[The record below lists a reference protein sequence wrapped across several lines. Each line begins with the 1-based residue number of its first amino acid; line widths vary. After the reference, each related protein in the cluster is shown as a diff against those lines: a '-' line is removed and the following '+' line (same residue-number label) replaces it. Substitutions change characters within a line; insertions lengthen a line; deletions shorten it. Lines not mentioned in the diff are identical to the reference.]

1 MLRSSFGSFTK
12 ILLISLMNFFGI
24 FAAGAFAGQHNWA
37 FTFATTVSLVVLNYV
52 YLIKQIVAWKY
63 VLPGVLFLLLFHAYP
78 ALLSGY
84 VSMTNHSNGHMLPK
98 SDAIQ
103 VILDNSFV
111 SDANIPPFK
120 MQIAKKAN
128 SDISIM
134 VLIGA
139 DKEVFIGSLSG
150 LKSIPSSNFTF
161 DKSGLLSNLQG
172 YRILSKSEIGFESL
186 DSLSAKYGE
195 NSIVKPIDLDYAEVN
210 SRTLTYDE
218 VTGTI
223 TEIKTGKIFRPNKTG
238 SMVSSDGTALTP
250 GWQEFIGFSNYLTF
264 FKDPKYSTPLVR
276 VISWTVANAIL
287 SLFLAFFL
295 GFFLTLVMNFEK
307 FKAKRFY
314 QTFFIIPFA
323 APFTLMILVWKGL
336 LQEKS
341 GLVNTLFGTSIDW
354 LGDPWIARGIVLLV
368 EVWASFPYMV
378 LITTAAISSIS
389 KEIIQAAEVDGAST
403 RQIFKF
409 IQLPLTLKSIAPI
422 LVTSFSGAF
431 SGFAIIYL
439 LTQGGPTFSDTSGVA
454 GATDI
459 LISYTYKLAFYGGES
474 NNYGLAS
481 AASIINFIFIAIISV
496 SAFKQAKQLDN

>member
-1 MLRSSFGSFTK
+1 MLRRSLGLFTK

-24 FAAGAFAGQHNWA
+24 FAAGAFAGQRNWA
-37 FTFATTVSLVVLNYV
+37 FTFATTASLVLLNYV
-52 YLIKQIVAWKY
+52 YLIKRIVAWKY
-63 VLPGVLFLLLFHAYP
+63 VLPGVLFLLIFHAYP
-78 ALLSGY
+78 AALSGY
-84 VSMTNHSNGHMLPK
+84 VSLTNHSNGHMLLK
-98 SDAIQ
+98 SDAIR
-103 VILDNSFV
+103 VIVDDSYMPNE
-111 SDANIPPFK
+111 DIPPFK

-128 SDISIM
+128 SDTSIM
-134 VLIGA
+134 VLIDAG
-139 DKEVFIGSLSG
+139 KEVFIGSESG
-150 LKSIPSSNFTF
+150 LKLVPAMDFSL
-161 DKSGLLSNLQG
+161 DESGGVSQLEG
-172 YRILSKSEIGFESL
+172 YRILRASDVDFDLLE
-186 DSLSAKYGE
+186 SLSAKYSE
-195 NSIVKPIDLDYAEVN
+195 DSVVKPIGLDFAEV
-210 SRTLTYDE
+210 RTKTLNYDKE
-218 VTGTI
+218 SDTI
-223 TEIKTGKIFRPNKTG
+223 TEIETGKIYRPNKTG
-238 SMVSSDGTALTP
+238 SMVSSDGSMLIP
-250 GWQEFIGFSNYLTF
+250 GWREFVGFSNYLTF
-264 FKDPKYSTPLVR
+264 FNDPNYSKPLVR
-276 VISWTVANAIL
+276 VISWTVANAVL
-287 SLFLAFFL
+287 SLLLAFFL

-314 QTFFIIPFA
+314 QTLFIIPFA
-323 APFTLMILVWKGL
+323 APFTLMILVWRGL

-354 LGDPWIARGIVLLV
+354 LGDPWIARGIVLMV
-368 EVWASFPYMV
+368 EVWASFPFMV
-378 LITTAAISSIS
+378 LITTAAISAIS
-389 KEIIQAAEVDGAST
+389 KEIIQAAQVDGASS
-403 RQIFKF
+403 RQIFNL

>member
-1 MLRSSFGSFTK
+1 MLRSSLGSFTK

-52 YLIKQIVAWKY
+52 YLIKRIVAWKY

-84 VSMTNHSNGHMLPK
+84 VSLTNHSNGHMLPK

-103 VILDNSFV
+103 VILDNSFI
-111 SDANIPPFK
+111 SDENIPPFK

-128 SDISIM
+128 SDSSNM

-139 DKEVFIGSLSG
+139 DKEVFIGSSLG
-150 LKSIPSSNFTF
+150 LKSIPSSNYTF
-161 DKSGLLSNLQG
+161 DNSGLLSNLQG
-172 YRILSKSEIGFESL
+172 YKLLSKSEIPFESL

-195 NSIVKPIDLDYAEVN
+195 NSIVRPIDLDYAEVS

-218 VTGTI
+218 ATGTI

-250 GWQEFIGFSNYLTF
+250 GWREFIGFSNYLTF
-264 FKDPKYSTPLVR
+264 FKDPQYSKPLVR
-276 VISWTVANAIL
+276 VISWTVANAVL
-287 SLFLAFFL
+287 SLVLAFFL

-314 QTFFIIPFA
+314 QTLFIIPFA

-389 KEIIQAAEVDGAST
+389 KEIIHAAEVDGASS

-481 AASIINFIFIAIISV
+481 AASIINFILIAIISV